1 MKEIR
6 MPRLGAN
13 DDRVLLALWT
23 AEEGARVRRGEL
35 LAELESTKEAGK
47 LLSPGEG
54 ILHRLAE
61 EGEELRV
68 GSPAALLL
76 EPGETPPL
84 RDPAPAG
91 EAGGAEVPPPNLTRK
106 ALALAR
112 ELGLPLA
119 SLPRDRM
126 LREEDIRRLAGERAP
141 LEPGAR
147 EGASPGPA
155 LSGEGAGEGPGGE
168 PGGGPAEGCT
178 QRLLVY
184 GTGGWAREIIQMIR
198 LTQAYRIDCVIG
210 GIGDLGDRDSIL
222 GVPIVDNS
230 RLEELWREGCRK
242 AVNAVAVTPGAF
254 SRRDIFQAVKK
265 RGFEF
270 PNIVHP
276 RALIGQEVSMG
287 EGNVIFPGAFLG
299 QEVRLGSDC
308 VINVNAVIS
317 HQCVLGDHCHV
328 ASGAVLAGKVT
339 LGENVL
345 VGQGCTIYAGVRIGS
360 GVTIHNG
367 CHVYKDVPD
376 GAVVR
381 LPR

>member
-91 EAGGAEVPPPNLTRK
+91 EAGAAEVPPPNLTRK

-126 LREEDIRRLAGERAP
+126 LREEDIRRLAGERSP
-141 LEPGAR
+141 LEAGPR

-168 PGGGPAEGCT
+168 PGEGCT

-184 GTGGWAREIIQMIR
+184 GTGGWAREILEILS
-198 LTQAYRIDCVIG
+198 LTHAFRPEAVMG
-210 GIGDLGDRDSIL
+210 GVGDPEDRGSL
-222 GVPIVDNS
+222 SGVPILGRD
-230 RLEELWREGCRK
+230 RLEELFRRGCRK
-242 AVNAVAVTPGAF
+242 AANAVAVTPGAF
-254 SRRDIFQAVKK
+254 SRREIYTALKK

-270 PNIVHP
+270 PNLVHP
-276 RALIGQEVSMG
+276 RAVLDRDVLLGEGDLVFAGAFVGQEA
-287 EGNVIFPGAFLG
+287 VIGD
-299 QEVRLGSDC
+299 DC
-308 VINVNAVIS
+308 VLNVGAVVS
-317 HQCVLGDHCHV
+317 HQCVLGPHCHV
-328 ASGAVLAGKVT
+328 ASGAVLAGKVR

-345 VGQGCTIYAGVRIGS
+345 VGQGVTVYAGVRVGD
-360 GVTIHNG
+360 GAVLQNG
-367 CHVYKDVPD
+367 CHVYRDVPP

-381 LPR
+381 IRE